1 VLQTLTCRAVPR
13 YAHLTGRSP
22 DPLAGL
28 RISFWQGVPGQVLIA
43 SLRVWLRRALIKST
57 VVGFPKRD
65 NQISVC
71 GHAAGPALGSVQS
84 STSAAMSGSRRP
96 QRDSAALPRETIVP
110 DKVTGPLGP
119 RRNIAAALRQLRED
133 SGKNL
138 TEVAED
144 LMISTSKLSRLE
156 NAQGRP
162 QPRDIRDLVRYYE
175 IEDNPLGVNLR
186 KWASAAQRK
195 GWWTDFD
202 DEVFEGVLG
211 GFGLDEHIS
220 YESDAT
226 VERIYTL
233 PFLPGLLQTDEYATA
248 IFREMEDRSEEEIV
262 QLLEVRARRKR
273 ALSSRAGMDP
283 LKLVAVTHESALCQA
298 VGPHEIMRDQLDA
311 LIEESKAPNVSL
323 HVLPFEAKPV
333 FTMTCMYAYFEYGG
347 GDMEQDAVHIE
358 THAGYWS
365 IEDPDKVAKYRV
377 AHDALVNASL
387 SEDDSRALI
396 RAARDGTRSVP

>member
-1 VLQTLTCRAVPR
+1 M
-13 YAHLTGRSP
+13 
-22 DPLAGL
+22 
-28 RISFWQGVPGQVLIA
+28 LIA

-57 VVGFPKRD
+57 VVGFPLRD

-71 GHAAGPALGSVQS
+71 GRAAGPALGSIQS
-84 STSAAMSGSRRP
+84 STSAAMLGSRRP

-162 QPRDIRDLVRYYE
+162 QPRDIRDLIRYYE
-175 IEDNPLGVNLR
+175 IEDAPLGTSLRRWVN
-186 KWASAAQRK
+186 AAQRQ

-202 DEVFEGVLG
+202 DEVLEGVLG
-211 GFGLDEHIS
+211 GFGLDAHIS
-220 YESDAT
+220 YEADAT

-233 PFLPGLLQTDEYATA
+233 PFVPALLQTTEYATA
-248 IFREMEDRSEEEIV
+248 IYRDMEHRSKDEV
-262 QLLEVRARRKR
+262 SQLLEVRDRRKQ
-273 ALSSRAGMDP
+273 ALISREGLDP
-283 LKLVAVTHESALCQA
+283 LRLVAVTHESALRQA
-298 VGPHEIMRDQLDA
+298 VGSPEIMRDQLGA
-311 LIEESKAPNVSL
+311 LIEGSKAPNVSL

-333 FTMTCMYAYFEYGG
+333 FTMTCMYAYFEYEGAG
-347 GDMEQDAVHIE
+347 MEQDVVHIE

-365 IEDPDKVAKYRV
+365 IEEPGKVAEYRK
-377 AHDALVNASL
+377 AHEALVRASL
-387 SEDDSRALI
+387 DEDDSRALI
-396 RAARDGTRSVP
+396 SSVRHSLVGS